1 MSKRKVKKLLKYGIP
16 LGIIVGYRL
25 IPEKVRGTWSAG
37 TSSSHLALREPSWL
51 ALFRYGAPRI
61 GLKGG
66 NGWGFPSE
74 YPRPKKLGL
83 AAPSAPL
90 FTWGADFIG
99 MQMQA
104 ANTYN
109 NGWPNGMLASMTTM
123 KAFGLFVLA
132 WFKLLLFLPVI
143 IVLAILGINFQGLW
157 GDDD

>member
-1 MSKRKVKKLLKYGIP
+1 MKAKKLLKYGVP

-25 IPEKVRGTWSAG
+25 IPEKVRSKWSAG
-37 TSSSHLALREPSWL
+37 TSSSHLALKEPSWL

-61 GLKGG
+61 GLDSYRTGWPEGTPGSSLKGG

-83 AAPSAPL
+83 ASAPL

-99 MQMQA
+99 M
-104 ANTYN
+104 
-109 NGWPNGMLASMTTM
+109 STM
-123 KAFGLFVLA
+123 SAFVKFVLA
-132 WFKLLLFLPVI
+132 WLKLLLFLPLI